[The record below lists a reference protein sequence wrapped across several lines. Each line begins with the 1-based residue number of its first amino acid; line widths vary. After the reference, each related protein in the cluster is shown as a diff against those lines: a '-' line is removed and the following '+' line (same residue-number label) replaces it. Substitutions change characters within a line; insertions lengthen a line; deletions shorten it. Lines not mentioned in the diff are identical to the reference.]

1 MLSESQWREAAAV
14 LPFLADPAAEVARA
28 FVAEASLVRLP
39 AAATVF
45 EEGDVCSAFAILA
58 RGQVRVF
65 KIGETGRE
73 ITLYRFARGESCI
86 LTASCIL
93 SDRQFPAIATV
104 EEPADAFMVPYA
116 VFQQWVDRFPP
127 WRSYVFQLLS
137 RRLAAVLAIID
148 EVAFRRVD
156 VRIAEFLLRHALPD
170 TDTLA
175 LTHQQL
181 ATELGTSREVV
192 SRILADFAAGGL
204 VQVSRGSVR
213 VLDRPGLARRAEAR
227 AV

>member
-1 MLSESQWREAAAV
+1 MLSESQWREAATV
-14 LPFLADPAAEVARA
+14 LPFLADPAAEVSRA
-28 FVAEASLVRLP
+28 FIAQASFARLP

-58 RGQVRVF
+58 QGQVRVF
-65 KIGETGRE
+65 KIGESGRE

-104 EEPADAFMVPYA
+104 EEPAEAFVVPYA
-116 VFQQWVDRFPP
+116 AFQQWVDRFPP
-127 WRSYVFQLLS
+127 WRDYVFQLLS
-137 RRLAAVLAIID
+137 RRLATVLAIVD
-148 EVAFRRVD
+148 EVAFRRMD
-156 VRIAEFLLRHALPD
+156 VRIAEFLLRHAPPE
-170 TDTLA
+170 TNALA

-204 VQVSRGSVR
+204 VQLSRGSVSI
-213 VLDRPGLARRAEAR
+213 LDRPGLARRAETR
-227 AV
+227 